1 MGDVEHIHHAVLASA
16 AEILAA
22 RGPLADDELFAE
34 LESRGVDLG
43 PRPVDTWAEALD
55 GEPDT
60 QVVLLGDERWGWLPS
75 LLVGRVFVR
84 RVTETEVAHDL
95 LFLTPDLTAAALL
108 FETEDARLLDG
119 TPIELIVVPFEPDKL
134 AERGVPLEE
143 VTDYEVVML
152 PAGYWGSKSVRSGD
166 LIALRIAGD
175 GLALEIPDA
184 PVDAKAATA
193 VAQALTAVLDRREPE
208 QLDTAIWT
216 VCAEDPELFREP
228 LVPLDEL
235 FAANGLARLV
245 GWLAREEFDFATW
258 RMQSRMNTV
267 MDHFELDEEEALAL
281 LEANRLY
288 EQVADRTEADE
299 LTDESKELLKLL
311 DEPVV
316 ALALLEHT
324 TRYDAAKAAPLGQLA
339 EMLEPLMPRAT
350 RPALRW
356 LRAKSQELLGDIATA
371 EQTLLAAESLDP
383 DWPLTLFDL
392 ARYAFDRGDTTR
404 GLSLLGRMG
413 APDDDQMLQAF
424 ERYHAAP
431 RTEIGRNDECWC
443 GSGRK
448 YKKCH
453 LTGGGLPQEERALWL
468 YEKAC
473 RYLMDPP
480 REGLHS
486 HLADVRAEY
495 AETDD
500 EFFAAVTDPLVMDA
514 LLFEGGMFAEF
525 LSTRGVLLPDD
536 ERLLAEQWVQTSRSV
551 YEVTTVSPGEQL
563 ILHDLRSGEVQQSR
577 ERAAS
582 TYLTTGDL
590 VLVRIADAG
599 DGPAVF
605 GGVELVALD
614 QRDELIALLDS
625 GPTPDE
631 LIEFSTRSLAPAVPE
646 V

>member
-1 MGDVEHIHHAVLASA
+1 MGDIDVLLEFA

-22 RGPLADDELFAE
+22 RGPLTDDQLFAE
-34 LESRGVDLG
+34 LDSRGVDLG
-43 PRPVDTWAEALD
+43 PQPVDGWAEALD
-55 GEPDT
+55 EVPDS
-60 QVVLLGDERWGWLPS
+60 QIVLLGDDRWGWLPS
-75 LLVGRVFVR
+75 LLAGRVFVR
-84 RVTETEVAHDL
+84 RVTDVEAAHDL

-108 FETEDARLLDG
+108 FATEDARLLDG
-119 TPIELIVVPFEPDKL
+119 TPIELIIVPFEADKL

-143 VTDYEVVML
+143 VTDYEVVLL
-152 PAGYWGSKSVRSGD
+152 PDGYWSGRNVGSGD
-166 LIALRIAGD
+166 LIALRITGD
-175 GLALEIPDA
+175 GLALEIPEA
-184 PVDAKAATA
+184 PVDAKA

-228 LVPLDEL
+228 LLPLDEL
-235 FAANGLARLV
+235 LAANGLARLV
-245 GWLAREEFDFATW
+245 DWLAREEFDFAAW
-258 RMQSRMNTV
+258 RTGNRLKVV
-267 MDHFELDEEEALAL
+267 MDRFELDDEEALAVL
-281 LEANRLY
+281 AATGLY
-288 EQVADRTEADE
+288 EQIAHRHDATVLDE
-299 LTDESKELLKLL
+299 VTGETKELLALL
-311 DEPVV
+311 DEPIVV
-316 ALALLEHT
+316 MALLEHT
-324 TRYDAAKAAPLGQLA
+324 TGHEAGRAAPLALLA
-339 EMLEPLMPRAT
+339 ETLEPLMARST

-356 LRAKSQELLGDIATA
+356 LRAKSQELLGDVATA
-371 EQTLLAAESLDP
+371 ERTLLEAESLDP

-413 APDDDQMLQAF
+413 APDDDPMLQAF

-431 RTEIGRNDECWC
+431 RTDMGRNDVCWC
-443 GSGRK
+443 GSGKK

-453 LTGGGLPQEERALWL
+453 LTGGGLPLEERALWL

-500 EFFAAVTDPLVMDA
+500 EFFAAVTDPLVMDT
-514 LLFEGGMFAEF
+514 LMFEGGMFAEF

-536 ERLLAEQWVQTSRSV
+536 ERVLAEQWVRTSRSV
-551 YEVTTVSPGEQL
+551 YEVTAVSPGEEL
-563 ILHDLRSGEVQQSR
+563 ALRDLRSGEVQQPR

-590 VLVRIADAG
+590 VLVRIADAA

-625 GPTPDE
+625 GPTPAE
-631 LIEFSTRSLAPAVPE
+631 LVEFSTQRLAPAVPE